1 MLKYTSLP
9 VLPSIH
15 LAHSRCQILLQIPHT
30 SWIFPFSFL
39 YFFLFLH
46 HAIFFLF
53 QLMLDSLERNVL
65 FLRIFY
71 ICFSSFLL
79 LTLFCSRLIFYFPCL
94 SSLHLHSL
102 PQVVPTLFLFLNLFF
117 FFF

>member
-1 MLKYTSLP
+1 MLEYTSLP
-9 VLPSIH
+9 VLLSIH
-15 LAHSRCQILLQIPHT
+15 LAHSRCQILLQISHT

-53 QLMLDSLERNVL
+53 QSMLDSLEQNDL

-71 ICFSSFLL
+71 TYFSSFLL
-79 LTLFCSRLIFYFPCL
+79 LTLFCSCLFFYFLYL
-94 SSLHLHSL
+94 SYLHL
-102 PQVVPTLFLFLNLFF
+102 LFLRHVIP
-117 FFF
+117 

>member
-9 VLPSIH
+9 VLLSIH

-30 SWIFPFSFL
+30 FWIFPFSFL

-53 QLMLDSLERNVL
+53 QSMLDSLERNVL
-65 FLRIFY
+65 FLRILGQSGTKCP
-71 ICFSSFLL
+71 ISPHLL
-79 LTLFCSRLIFYFPCL
+79 
-94 SSLHLHSL
+94 H
-102 PQVVPTLFLFLNLFF
+102 LFF
-117 FFF
+117 FLFASNAFLIPS